1 MELYVIGLTGGIAS
15 GKSTVSAML
24 KQLGAMVIDADKIAK
39 DIMMPGEEAYVETV
53 KEFGEAILDPEG
65 HIDRT
70 KLGALIFE
78 DPAARFKLNNIT
90 HPRVIKRFA
99 EIMEGIKGQ
108 NVVVVWDVPLL
119 FETGMDKLV
128 NEVWVVWTDELT
140 QVKRLME
147 RNGLSEEEAWQRV
160 KSQMPLAEKI
170 MKADRLI
177 DNRGSVSQTQRI
189 VEGFYH
195 QITRIMSKKHL

>member
-1 MELYVIGLTGGIAS
+1 MIGLTGGIAS